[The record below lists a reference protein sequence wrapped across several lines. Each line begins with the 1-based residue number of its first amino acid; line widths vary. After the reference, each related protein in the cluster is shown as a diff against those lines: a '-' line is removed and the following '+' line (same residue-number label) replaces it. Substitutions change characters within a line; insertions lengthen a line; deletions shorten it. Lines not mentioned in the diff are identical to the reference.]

1 MMNYSMLSS
10 NLFLFD
16 IIHKAVIFFREYLVR
31 TLEAEDQAI
40 AEDKVKIEEYRRESD
55 KLRKIIH
62 ALKTE
67 AVVFQSTKCSA
78 SDQV

>member
-1 MMNYSMLSS
+1 M
-10 NLFLFD
+10 
-16 IIHKAVIFFREYLVR
+16 R

-78 SDQV
+78 CDQVWYSQIMNRLIYVKVMIRI